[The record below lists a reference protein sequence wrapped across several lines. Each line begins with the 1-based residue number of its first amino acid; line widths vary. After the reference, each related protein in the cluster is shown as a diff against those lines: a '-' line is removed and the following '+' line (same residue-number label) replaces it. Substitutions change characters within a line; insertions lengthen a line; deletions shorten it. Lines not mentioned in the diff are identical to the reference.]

1 MLIKLIMYA
10 CAKKLWSLGQCY
22 VFFLLFSFFALLFWF
37 ESFQCL
43 LFKSLSDHVTEHFDD
58 AP

>member
-1 MLIKLIMYA
+1 MYVNQIDKNVYLCTEVMEFGSML
-10 CAKKLWSLGQCY
+10 C
-22 VFFLLFSFFALLFWF
+22 FLFFFALLFWF